1 MIEKDQYQDDLSDD
15 FNLNEI
21 SKIILYSIKN
31 NSKKL
36 LWMSSIGFIL
46 TLFYV
51 FFNKTIW
58 EGKFQIVL
66 EDKNQE
72 NNIKLQS
79 SNSLLP
85 VRGQLQKL
93 KTELE
98 ILKSPSILMPVFDY
112 VMEEKTKRNKNFK
125 KISYREWLKQNLSID
140 LIRSTS
146 VLDLSY
152 KDSQKDLIKP
162 VLNQISD
169 SYQKYSNRDR
179 NENINNEIKYLDSQ
193 INLFLEKSQNSKFEA
208 QQFAVKYDLTNLKSI
223 QEGDGEII
231 NQINIEK
238 IRIRAANKI
247 QALENQLKVLEKTG
261 DDPSKILYFAGDFE
275 ALNNQN
281 LPERIEK
288 LDQKINFSL
297 KVYSPNDKFIS
308 KLENE
313 KKVLIE
319 ILKERIKGFTKARIM
334 NAQAT
339 LESTY
344 RPKGVL
350 TKYKELLRVAERDQY
365 TLIGLENQRQELSL
379 SKAKNLTPWELI
391 TSPTI
396 FDKPISVSNKR
407 ILFFGFISSFFF
419 GTIVCSLI
427 DAKKGI
433 IYTTNSIGKILNFRL
448 LDIIN
453 LEDKHSSLN
462 SINTILNG
470 ELKNELCL
478 VFFGKFPE
486 KDKNQFLELI
496 PQKFISSRLLN
507 LDDITKN
514 NSLDNILLI
523 KGGKITKRELYN
535 SKFKIN
541 NLGIKI
547 NGYIFIK
554 EDKF

>member
-1 MIEKDQYQDDLSDD
+1 
-15 FNLNEI
+15 
-21 SKIILYSIKN
+21 ILYSIKN

-36 LWMSSIGFIL
+36 LWISSIGFIL

-79 SNSLLP
+79 PNSLLP
-85 VRGQLQKL
+85 GRGQFQKL

-179 NENINNEIKYLDSQ
+179 NENINNGIKYLDSQ

-247 QALENQLKVLEKTG
+247 QALENQLKVLEKT
-261 DDPSKILYFAGDFE
+261 
-275 ALNNQN
+275 
-281 LPERIEK
+281 
-288 LDQKINFSL
+288 
-297 KVYSPNDKFIS
+297 
-308 KLENE
+308 
-313 KKVLIE
+313 
-319 ILKERIKGFTKARIM
+319 
-334 NAQAT
+334 
-339 LESTY
+339 
-344 RPKGVL
+344 
-350 TKYKELLRVAERDQY
+350 
-365 TLIGLENQRQELSL
+365 
-379 SKAKNLTPWELI
+379 
-391 TSPTI
+391 
-396 FDKPISVSNKR
+396 
-407 ILFFGFISSFFF
+407 
-419 GTIVCSLI
+419 
-427 DAKKGI
+427 
-433 IYTTNSIGKILNFRL
+433 
-448 LDIIN
+448 
-453 LEDKHSSLN
+453 
-462 SINTILNG
+462 
-470 ELKNELCL
+470 
-478 VFFGKFPE
+478 
-486 KDKNQFLELI
+486 
-496 PQKFISSRLLN
+496 
-507 LDDITKN
+507 
-514 NSLDNILLI
+514 
-523 KGGKITKRELYN
+523 
-535 SKFKIN
+535 
-541 NLGIKI
+541 
-547 NGYIFIK
+547 
-554 EDKF
+554 

>member
-1 MIEKDQYQDDLSDD
+1 
-15 FNLNEI
+15 
-21 SKIILYSIKN
+21 
-31 NSKKL
+31 
-36 LWMSSIGFIL
+36 
-46 TLFYV
+46 
-51 FFNKTIW
+51 
-58 EGKFQIVL
+58 
-66 EDKNQE
+66 
-72 NNIKLQS
+72 
-79 SNSLLP
+79 
-85 VRGQLQKL
+85 
-93 KTELE
+93 
-98 ILKSPSILMPVFDY
+98 
-112 VMEEKTKRNKNFK
+112 
-125 KISYREWLKQNLSID
+125 
-140 LIRSTS
+140 
-146 VLDLSY
+146 
-152 KDSQKDLIKP
+152 
-162 VLNQISD
+162 
-169 SYQKYSNRDR
+169 
-179 NENINNEIKYLDSQ
+179 
-193 INLFLEKSQNSKFEA
+193 
-208 QQFAVKYDLTNLKSI
+208 
-223 QEGDGEII
+223 
-231 NQINIEK
+231 
-238 IRIRAANKI
+238 
-247 QALENQLKVLEKTG
+247 
-261 DDPSKILYFAGDFE
+261 
-275 ALNNQN
+275 
-281 LPERIEK
+281 
-288 LDQKINFSL
+288 
-297 KVYSPNDKFIS
+297 
-308 KLENE
+308 
-313 KKVLIE
+313 
-319 ILKERIKGFTKARIM
+319 
-334 NAQAT
+334 
-339 LESTY
+339 
-344 RPKGVL
+344 
-350 TKYKELLRVAERDQY
+350 
-365 TLIGLENQRQELSL
+365 LIGLENQRQELSL

-478 VFFGKFPE
+478 VLFGKFPE

>member
-36 LWMSSIGFIL
+36 LWISSIGFIL

-79 SNSLLP
+79 PNSLLP
-85 VRGQLQKL
+85 GRGQFQKL

-179 NENINNEIKYLDSQ
+179 NENINNGIKYLDSQ

-288 LDQKINFSL
+288 LDQKIKFSL

-478 VFFGKFPE
+478 VLFGKFPE